1 MKKNRLIAS
10 ILVVGVSLL
19 LQSLALAGWD
29 WETGGKAGYD
39 SNLDRAI
46 QNPQGSGYLGAYL
59 SVNRDPEGES
69 RLDWTLS
76 ALVDGLVYPNLSEV
90 NYTSFTVA
98 PGLTYF
104 PHKDWSVN
112 ISPYLQAK
120 SVVDA
125 EQSALAIGGKILL
138 KQKWGAEFYS
148 GQYTLYKDSRA
159 EVDTYSFTEIAL
171 GLFLGRKFTAKAFGE
186 IGYEFSRGDSF
197 RTVDQT
203 ETDPNAQGK
212 GKGKGKGSDPHFSSA
227 FGSEVIRENVDR
239 HALGLNVGVD
249 WTPSFYSSAGYTYTT
264 LQGDS
269 GISNDHSVSVSFG
282 VRF

>member
-19 LQSLALAGWD
+19 LQSLALAEWD

-90 NYTSFTVA
+90 NYASFTVA

-264 LQGDS
+264 LQGES
-269 GISNDHSVSVSFG
+269 GTSNDHSVAVSFG

>member
-59 SVNRDPEGES
+59 SVSRDPEGES

-76 ALVDGLVYPNLSEV
+76 ALVDGRVYPNLS
-90 NYTSFTVA
+90 
-98 PGLTYF
+98 
-104 PHKDWSVN
+104 D
-112 ISPYLQAK
+112 
-120 SVVDA
+120 
-125 EQSALAIGGKILL
+125 
-138 KQKWGAEFYS
+138 
-148 GQYTLYKDSRA
+148 
-159 EVDTYSFTEIAL
+159 
-171 GLFLGRKFTAKAFGE
+171 
-186 IGYEFSRGDSF
+186 
-197 RTVDQT
+197 
-203 ETDPNAQGK
+203 
-212 GKGKGKGSDPHFSSA
+212 
-227 FGSEVIRENVDR
+227 VIRENVDR

-249 WTPSFYSSAGYTYTT
+249 WTPSFYSSAGYTCTT

-269 GISNDHSVSVSFG
+269 GISNDHSVAVSFG
-282 VRF
+282 YRF